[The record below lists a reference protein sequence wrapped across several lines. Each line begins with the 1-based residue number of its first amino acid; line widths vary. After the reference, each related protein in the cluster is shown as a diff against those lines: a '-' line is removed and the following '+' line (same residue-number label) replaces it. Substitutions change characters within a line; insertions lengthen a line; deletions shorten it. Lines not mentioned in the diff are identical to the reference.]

1 MYLTMPFDVVIS
13 LLVFMAFKW
22 VIQTIHNLDIF
33 ALFLLFFAIHT
44 IYKNT
49 TMDSYDPP
57 PCSRPVSIPNNTIAP
72 GTHGACVYS
81 EYLTL
86 LHDLVPA
93 LEAIEGCIA
102 QLKGREELLEQF
114 TAATRITLTLMYRR
128 LDDQVVQSSN
138 EMRALEN
145 MVCRAGLDDIKQGLQ
160 ALARTVSQLS
170 NRADG
175 VDATMEGHAQDIA
188 TIQNDFNGTN
198 LMLQTS
204 SQRADNVSTSLC
216 DLRAELAHAIASASA
231 PTTLSERLDEMES
244 DHNLKLGDLTNAV
257 TSIEVQQH
265 KQIGQVREDFHAELQ
280 TVKNQLSASK
290 ARSEDALREY
300 KKVFDE
306 ELVRQSRMFSENN
319 DSMHQMNNR
328 LLHDELK
335 QMRGELEGSEFRH
348 NLDMQERNSA
358 FDGSLAEQQ
367 FLTDTMRKDYDRLH
381 DRVSSLHRKLKD
393 LESRYEQAMTDH
405 KTSSQEVSEQ
415 QIECLTVKIQQ
426 LGEVHQN
433 EMKSLMEQIGQRN
446 EAQARH
452 DVASTRVL
460 DVLGVNPMTI
470 SSYDE
475 SRSEGDKSACETS
488 NVMMVDKETTYNED
502 RGEGK
507 RDGGAR
513 ERDSTDASSC
523 SNTDLDLAQT
533 GPPTLSTTTS
543 SSFDGVAL
551 DNVSLDSS
559 VQHVASKSSS
569 SPASS
574 TASPIAAHGLPDG
587 TPVEPSSFRT
597 AILRPDTS
605 QPHVKSST
613 LNSAIDSE
621 PQPDPHQN
629 NEDES
634 GRGFESLGS
643 LNGSYHDG
651 TAVAVISPSDVEV
664 QGRNSEAFQSDAAF
678 AAQPAEPA
686 RPGAE
691 KQTKKKRSKKEK
703 RRKR

>member
-13 LLVFMAFKW
+13 LLAFMAFKW
-22 VIQTIHNLDIF
+22 AIQTIHNLDIF

-114 TAATRITLTLMYRR
+114 TAASRITLTLMYRR
-128 LDDQVVQSSN
+128 LEDQVVQSSN
-138 EMRALEN
+138 DMRALEN

-160 ALARTVSQLS
+160 ALTRTVSQLS
-170 NRADG
+170 DRADG
-175 VDATMEGHAQDIA
+175 VDATIEGHAQDIA

-204 SQRADNVSTSLC
+204 SQRADNVPTSLC

-244 DHNLKLGDLTNAV
+244 DHNLKLGELMNAM

-265 KQIGQVREDFHAELQ
+265 KQIGQVQEEFRAELQ
-280 TVKNQLSASK
+280 TAKNQFSASK

-306 ELVRQSRMFSENN
+306 ELVRQSRMFSEKS
-319 DSMHQMNNR
+319 DSMHQKNTR

-335 QMRGELEGSEFRH
+335 QLRGELDGTEFRH

-367 FLTDTMRKDYDRLH
+367 FLTDMMRKDYDSLH
-381 DRVSSLHRKLKD
+381 DRVSSLHRKLRV
-393 LESRYEQAMTDH
+393 LESRYEQGMTDH
-405 KTSSQEVSEQ
+405 KTSSQEVWEQ

-452 DVASTRVL
+452 DDASTRML
-460 DVLGVNPMTI
+460 DALGVNPMTVP
-470 SSYDE
+470 SHDE

-488 NVMMVDKETTYNED
+488 NVTRVDRETTRSEV

-507 RDGGAR
+507 RYGGAR
-513 ERDSTDASSC
+513 EGDSTDASSC

-533 GPPTLSTTTS
+533 GPPTLSTTS

-559 VQHVASKSSS
+559 VQHVAPTSSS

-574 TASPIAAHGLPDG
+574 TAPSIAAHGLPDG

-605 QPHVKSST
+605 LPHVKSTT

-621 PQPDPHQN
+621 RQPDPHQN
-629 NEDES
+629 NADES
-634 GRGFESLGS
+634 SRGLEPLVSP
-643 LNGSYHDG
+643 NGSYHDG
-651 TAVAVISPSDVEV
+651 TAVAVISPSDVGV
-664 QGRNSEAFQSDAAF
+664 QGRNSEAFKSDAAF

-703 RRKR
+703 RRKK